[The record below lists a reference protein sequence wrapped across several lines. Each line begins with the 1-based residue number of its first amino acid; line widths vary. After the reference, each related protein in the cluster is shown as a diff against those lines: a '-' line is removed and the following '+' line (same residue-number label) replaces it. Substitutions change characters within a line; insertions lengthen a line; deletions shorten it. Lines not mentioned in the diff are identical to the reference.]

1 MDSRSEY
8 ETRVDDAVFEWDSR
22 IRELEKE
29 IKFTST
35 PEQEQQIRDEI
46 GSIIAAR
53 EAARRGL
60 FRVERSGE
68 LCMDCSLEE
77 ERR

>member
-29 IKFTST
+29 IKFTATS
-35 PEQEQQIRDEI
+35 EQEQKIRNEI

-60 FRVERSGE
+60 FKVEKSGE
-68 LCMDCSLEE
+68 LCMDCALEE
-77 ERR
+77 EKR